1 MIAKLLKGVLVGKV
15 LNFALRKF
23 SERGTKRS
31 SY

>member
-1 MIAKLLKGVLVGKV
+1 MIARLLKGIIVGKV
-15 LNFALRKF
+15 LNYALRKF